1 MQALLEIVEHVHTNA
16 SGVTIQQV
24 DKAKK
29 AGTDEETIHDNVLC
43 MFNRYEDGLITFEI
57 KWGTE
62 NYIHTK

>member
-24 DKAKK
+24 DKEKK